1 MLLERSFIAIEQG
14 NSSFYFRNSRIPYYV
29 IPQLDWGSLTIGI
42 LKFSHCEGAKQR
54 EQSRSKFRLKS
65 PSLRGFE
72 KKEGAISKNS
82 SFYFRNSSFLG
93 VRGFLLSKI

>member
-14 NSSFYFRNSRIPYYV
+14 NSSFI
-29 IPQLDWGSLTIGI
+29 LGI
-42 LKFSHCEGAKQR
+42 LDFILGILVFWGLGGVFYGILEFPCVIASEAKQ
-54 EQSRSKFRLKS
+54 SHSKFRLKS

-72 KKEGAISKNS
+72 EAEAISRNS

>member
-14 NSSFYFRNSRIPYYV
+14 NFRFSLGILDFWGLGGVFY
-29 IPQLDWGSLTIGI
+29 GI
-42 LKFSHCEGAKQR
+42 LKFPKIRHCEA
-54 EQSRSKFRLKS
+54 L
-65 PSLRGFE
+65 

-93 VRGFLLSKI
+93 VRGFFF